1 MDCVQIGSYLAA
13 DSLRRRLFCELDH
26 LRAQGLEI
34 SIRYRVLGDLTL
46 IECTAKSSRTAL
58 VSDQDLRRLFRRR
71 LANLTAGMIFDEV
84 EEALILDAVRTRH
97 PELGEEE
104 TRAVSE
110 YAAALLNDGVG
121 GVLEPSMRL
130 KEVTA
135 DVEEYLCDSNALVI
149 EGFIRFRMKEY
160 MEELKRS
167 AEEALIRFMAER
179 EHREF
184 VRLLKYF
191 VDIQDQRQETVHVV
205 RTAENRFELRRPEG
219 GRVPGEYV
227 DTLASDTIGDGVD
240 VADLLISALITA
252 APRKV
257 VLHFEPDSATADTI
271 DAVFEGRVERCR
283 GKDCTVEGCSMRR
296 PSVTGED
303 PMAPA
308 KRQ

>member
-46 IECTAKSSRTAL
+46 IECTARSSRNKL
-58 VSDQDLRRLFRRR
+58 VNEQDLRRLFRRR
-71 LANLTAGMIFDEV
+71 LANLAATMIFDEV
-84 EEALILDAVRTRH
+84 EEALILDNLKTRH

-104 TRAVSE
+104 AAAVSE
-110 YAAALLNDGVG
+110 YAAALLNEGVDGV
-121 GVLEPSMRL
+121 LDPSMRL
-130 KEVTA
+130 GEVTA
-135 DVEEYLCDSNALVI
+135 DVEEYLGDSNALVI
-149 EGFIRFRMKEY
+149 EGFVRFRMKEY

-191 VDIQDQRQETVHVV
+191 VDIQDQRQEIVHVV
-205 RTAENRFELRRPEG
+205 RTAENRFELRGPEG
-219 GRVPGEYV
+219 GRVVGDYV
-227 DTLASDTIGDGVD
+227 DTLASDAAGEGVD

-257 VLHFEPDSATADTI
+257 VLHYEPDPATAETI
-271 DAVFEGRVERCR
+271 DTVFEGRVERCR
-283 GKDCTVEGCSMRR
+283 GMDCRVDGCSMRC
-296 PSVTGED
+296 PQATGED
-303 PMAPA
+303 PLAPA

>member
-34 SIRYRVLGDLTL
+34 AIRYRVLGSLTL
-46 IECTAKSSRTAL
+46 IECTARSSRNTLA
-58 VSDQDLRRLFRRR
+58 SDQDLRRLFRRR
-71 LANLTAGMIFDEV
+71 LANLTASMIFDEV
-84 EEALILDAVRTRH
+84 EEALVLDTLRTRH

-104 TRAVSE
+104 VAAVSE
-110 YAAALLNDGVG
+110 YAVALLNEGVG
-121 GVLEPSMRL
+121 GVLEPSIRL
-130 KEVTA
+130 REVAA
-135 DVEEYLCDSNALVI
+135 DVEEYLCDANALVI

-167 AEEALIRFMAER
+167 AEEALVRFMAER

-191 VDIQDQRQETVHVV
+191 VDIQDQRQEIVHVV
-205 RTAENRFELRRPEG
+205 RTKENRFELRSSEG
-219 GRVPGEYV
+219 QRVPGDYV
-227 DTLASDTIGDGVD
+227 DTLASDVLGEGVD
-240 VADLLISALITA
+240 VADLLISALITV
-252 APRKV
+252 APRRV
-257 VLHFEPDSATADTI
+257 VLHFEPDSATAETI

-283 GKDCTVEGCSMRR
+283 GMDCKVDGCSIRH
-296 PSVTGED
+296 PSLTGED

>member
-46 IECTAKSSRTAL
+46 IECTARSSRNKL
-58 VSDQDLRRLFRRR
+58 VNEQDLRRLFRRR
-71 LANLTAGMIFDEV
+71 LANLAATMIFDEV
-84 EEALILDAVRTRH
+84 EEALILDNLKTRH

-104 TRAVSE
+104 AAAVSE
-110 YAAALLNDGVG
+110 YAAALLNEGVDGV
-121 GVLEPSMRL
+121 LDPSMRL
-130 KEVTA
+130 GEVTA
-135 DVEEYLCDSNALVI
+135 DVEEYLGDSNALVI
-149 EGFIRFRMKEY
+149 EGFVRFRMKEY

-205 RTAENRFELRRPEG
+205 RTAENRFELRDSEG
-219 GRVPGEYV
+219 GRVVGDYM
-227 DTLASDTIGDGVD
+227 DTLASDAPGEGVD
-240 VADLLISALITA
+240 MSDLLISALITA

-257 VLHFEPDSATADTI
+257 VLHFEPDSTTAETI
-271 DAVFEGRVERCR
+271 DTVFEGRVERCR
-283 GKDCTVEGCSMRR
+283 GKDCRVDGCRMRH
-296 PSVTGED
+296 PSATGED
-303 PMAPA
+303 PITPA

>member
-26 LRAQGLEI
+26 LRAQGLEL

-46 IECTAKSSRTAL
+46 IECAARSSRNTL
-58 VSDQDLRRLFRRR
+58 RGDQDLGRLLRRK
-71 LANLTAGMIFDEV
+71 LASLAASMIFDEV
-84 EEALILDAVRTRH
+84 EEALVLDTVRTRH
-97 PELGEEE
+97 PQLGDEEAA
-104 TRAVSE
+104 AVAE
-110 YAAALLNDGVG
+110 YARALLNEGVG
-121 GVLEPSMRL
+121 AVLEPSARL
-130 KEVTA
+130 EEVAA
-135 DVEEYLCDSNALVI
+135 DLEEFLCDSNALVI

-191 VDIQDQRQETVHVV
+191 VDIQDQRQEIVHVV
-205 RTAENRFELRRPEG
+205 QTTNNSFELRSPEG
-219 GRVPGEYV
+219 LRVPGDYM
-227 DTLASDTIGDGVD
+227 DTLASDAAGEGVD

-257 VLHFEPDSATADTI
+257 VLHFEPDPATAETI
-271 DAVFEGRVERCR
+271 DTVFEGRVERCR
-283 GKDCTVEGCSMRR
+283 GTDCKIDECMMRR
-296 PSVTGED
+296 PSATGED
-303 PMAPA
+303 PMTPA

>member
-26 LRAQGLEI
+26 LRAQGLDI

-46 IECTAKSSRTAL
+46 IECTAKSSRNTL
-58 VSDQDLRRLFRRR
+58 VNDQDLRRLFRRR
-71 LANLTAGMIFDEV
+71 LANLAAGMIFDEV
-84 EEALILDAVRTRH
+84 EEALILDTLRTRH
-97 PELGEEE
+97 PELEEE
-104 TRAVSE
+104 EIAAVSE
-110 YAAALLNDGVG
+110 YAVALLNEGVG

-130 KEVTA
+130 REVTT
-135 DVEEYLCDSNALVI
+135 DVEEYLSDSNALVI

-205 RTAENRFELRRPEG
+205 RTAENRFELRDSEG
-219 GRVPGEYV
+219 GRVVGDYM
-227 DTLASDTIGDGVD
+227 DTLASDAPGEGVD
-240 VADLLISALITA
+240 MSDLLISALITA

-257 VLHFEPDSATADTI
+257 VLHFEPDSTTAETI
-271 DAVFEGRVERCR
+271 DTVFEGRVERCR
-283 GKDCTVEGCSMRR
+283 GKDCRVDGCRMRH
-296 PSVTGED
+296 PSATGED
-303 PMAPA
+303 PVTPA

>member
-1 MDCVQIGSYLAA
+1 MDCVHIGSYLAA

-26 LRAQGLEI
+26 LRAQGLDI

-46 IECTAKSSRTAL
+46 IECTAKSSRNTL
-58 VSDQDLRRLFRRR
+58 VNDQDLRRLFRRR
-71 LANLTAGMIFDEV
+71 LANLAAGMIFDEV
-84 EEALILDAVRTRH
+84 EEALILDTLRTRH
-97 PELGEEE
+97 PELEEE
-104 TRAVSE
+104 EIAAVSE
-110 YAAALLNDGVG
+110 YAVALLNEGVG

-130 KEVTA
+130 REVTT
-135 DVEEYLCDSNALVI
+135 DVEEYLSDSNALVI

-205 RTAENRFELRRPEG
+205 RTAENRFELRDSEG
-219 GRVPGEYV
+219 GRVVGDYM
-227 DTLASDTIGDGVD
+227 DTLASDAPGEGVD
-240 VADLLISALITA
+240 MSDLLISALITA

-257 VLHFEPDSATADTI
+257 VLHFEPDSTTAETI
-271 DAVFEGRVERCR
+271 DTVFEGRVERCR
-283 GKDCTVEGCSMRR
+283 GKDCRVDGCRMRH
-296 PSVTGED
+296 PSATGED
-303 PMAPA
+303 PVTPA